1 MLAYC
6 YEQMFLNTLHLF
18 NRLHKGKQS
27 ELKLGKLRY
36 LSATTL
42 NNKMQI
48 YIHLYCTHRYEH
60 EAILKSKT
68 ENKIGAPLAPKKDIP
83 GNTQGE
89 P

>member
-36 LSATTL
+36 LSAT

-48 YIHLYCTHRYEH
+48 YIHLYCTNRCER

-68 ENKIGAPLAPKKDIP
+68 ENKIGAPLAPQKDIP